1 MRQLRVGVFTKRP
14 AADSIRKLT
23 SRFIISSISTYITL
37 LIAHLPKRYDSIISR
52 RRGLFVKSK
61 GEKIKK
67 PCTFESTGLKNI
79 FSSGCLLPRVL

>member
-1 MRQLRVGVFTKRP
+1 MRQLRVGVFTKIP

-52 RRGLFVKSK
+52 RRGLFCQIK
-61 GEKIKK
+61 G
-67 PCTFESTGLKNI
+67 
-79 FSSGCLLPRVL
+79 